1 MQFLLDKNHKDT
13 LFDQA
18 YLQLLSALHMG
29 KLRAGDRLPSVRQIA
44 QRNNINH
51 KTAFAIY
58 QRLHAE
64 GFISLRKGSGAY
76 VWDVDQS
83 DLEQAY
89 WLSLL
94 RLIKSNFAEAS
105 RLKINPREYV
115 KLAQSFVRKSQLK
128 SVRLAVVE
136 CNEEQVNLFAN
147 EILNRL
153 GITVHPILLDQLESP
168 DRRTAKTLAKVHYF
182 ATTHFHFKQ
191 VKALTEKYQ
200 RKILQLRLNPN
211 FVPAIVAAAREGTV
225 LMVVSNT
232 NYFPAFK
239 ESLINIGTARSLVE
253 RINAVDDSDP
263 NRVRARIYKSQAV
276 YVSPIC
282 NPRVRELLTAR
293 VRELKFDTT
302 LSGES
307 LEMLEA
313 CILLRSHLP

>member
-89 WLSLL
+89 CLSLL

-115 KLAQSFVRKSQLK
+115 KLAQSYVRKSQLK
-128 SVRLAVVE
+128 SVRLAVIE

-153 GITVHPILLDQLESP
+153 GITVHPMLLNQLESP
-168 DRRTAKTLAKVHYF
+168 DRRTAKTLAKVQYF

-211 FVPAIVAAAREGTV
+211 FVPAIVEAAREGTV

-263 NRVRARIYKSQAV
+263 TRVRARIYKSQTV

>member
-89 WLSLL
+89 CLSLL
-94 RLIKSNFAEAS
+94 RLIKSNFAEAA
-105 RLKINPREYV
+105 RLKIGPREYV
-115 KLAQSFVRKSQLK
+115 KLAQGYVRKAQLK
-128 SVRLAVVE
+128 SARLAVVE
-136 CNEEQVNLFAN
+136 CNEEQVGLFAN

-153 GITVHPILLDQLESP
+153 GITVHPVLLSQLESP
-168 DRRTAKTLAKVHYF
+168 DRRTARTLARAQYF

-191 VKALTEKYQ
+191 VKILTEKYQ
-200 RKILQLRLNPN
+200 KKLLQLRLNPN
-211 FVPAIVAAAREGTV
+211 FVPAIVEAARQGTV
-225 LMVVSNT
+225 LMVVSNA

-239 ESLINIGTARSLVE
+239 QSLINIGTPRALAE
-253 RINAVDDSDP
+253 RINAIDHSDL
-263 NRVRARIYKSQAV
+263 NRVRARIYKAQTI

-282 NPRVRELLTAR
+282 DPRVRELLTAR
-293 VRELKFDTT
+293 SRELRFDTT
-302 LSGES
+302 LSAES

-313 CILLRSHLP
+313 CILLRSRLP